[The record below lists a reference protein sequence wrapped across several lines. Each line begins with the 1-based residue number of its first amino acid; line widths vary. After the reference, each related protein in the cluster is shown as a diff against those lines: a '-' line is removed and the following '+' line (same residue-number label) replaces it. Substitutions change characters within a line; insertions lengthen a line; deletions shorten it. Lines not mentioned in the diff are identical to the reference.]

1 MNKSV
6 DGKYN
11 HSLSEAFQE
20 LKAQLRI
27 ANPTIVGLLFYKI
40 PWLISLHFAAE
51 LGAESLA
58 AAALATTLCNVTGM
72 SVAVGLGYGL
82 ATLTGQ
88 GKGGLLLK
96 GEVNALK
103 EKKKSGGERSVS
115 DDTYSSRGSAS
126 DESTP
131 LLSTA
136 TISNNSTDQENSGSS
151 SISNIKDLT
160 KERTENDAE
169 LGDQHVLLDVDADAD
184 EDDDSYYPL
193 PPMVYLY
200 RGLFI
205 QFLVQIPIGIWF
217 ISGIGP
223 FLLWLGQKEELSLMT
238 EEYLRVLTPGLWSYS
253 INWTFTFWLSSIDMA
268 NVTAWSSILGALL
281 HIPFNTLFVTY
292 LGFGYEGVA
301 MATVMFQLIQPFA
314 TCIYLFGTVHG
325 RERLLEN
332 TGAKAIGRTK
342 LDFYGELEAA
352 VTSFAGIRQYVAL
365 GLPGVVVISEWWAS
379 EICIF
384 LAGQLQPDSNYAL
397 GSMSIYQSINSFCY
411 MFPVGFSSAASA
423 RVGLFLGKNDP
434 AKADL
439 ASKVSLCGAAILA
452 ACMGCILWFTPHGF
466 FPWLF
471 TSDEGV
477 IAETAATISFSA
489 FYVFADGMQSAL
501 TGNLKGCGMQAL
513 AVPVVIVAYWF
524 VGVPFAYY
532 NSFIRHEG
540 SSALCEPG
548 DHFCGITGLVAGT
561 TAGTFVHFLGLL
573 LVYIF
578 AINWENESD
587 KARERVALEKRT
599 KQSQLEQ
606 KMNSK

>member
-11 HSLSEAFQE
+11 HSFSEAFQE

-72 SVAVGLGYGL
+72 SLAVGLGYGL

-96 GEVNALK
+96 GEVKALK
-103 EKKKSGGERSVS
+103 EKKKSGEERSVS
-115 DDTYSSRGSAS
+115 DETYSLGSTTS

-131 LLSTA
+131 LLA
-136 TISNNSTDQENSGSS
+136 TVSNSSTDQECSS
-151 SISNIKDLT
+151 SGVSNIKDPSN
-160 KERTENDAE
+160 KETTENDAE
-169 LGDQHVLLDVDADAD
+169 LGADQHVLDAD
-184 EDDDSYYPL
+184 EDDSSYYPL

-205 QFLVQIPIGIWF
+205 QFLVQIPIGIWY
-217 ISGIGP
+217 ISGISP

-268 NVTAWSSILGALL
+268 NVTAWSSILGASV
-281 HIPFNTLFVTY
+281 HIPFNTLFVKY

-314 TCIYLFGTVHG
+314 TCIYLFGTAHG

-332 TGAKAIGRTK
+332 TGAKAIGRTE

-352 VTSFAGIRQYVAL
+352 VTSIAGIRQYVAL

-384 LAGQLQPDSNYAL
+384 LAGQLQPDSNYAV

-439 ASKVSLCGAAILA
+439 ASKVSLCGAATLA
-452 ACMGCILWFTPHGF
+452 ACMGCILWFTPHDF

-477 IAETAATISFSA
+477 IAETAATVSFSA

-524 VGVPFAYY
+524 VGLPFAYY

-561 TAGTFVHFLGLL
+561 TVGTFVHFLGLL

-578 AINWENESD
+578 AINWNNESY

-599 KQSQLEQ
+599 KQRQLEQ
-606 KMNSK
+606 KMNSN